1 MAAKSA
7 DNGFFLVRW
16 IRAAVQF
23 IGEVKAELVKVAW
36 PTRDEVV
43 ASTWVVLAAV
53 TVVALWIF
61 VADKLA
67 SLLMTTLMGVFGGA

>member
-1 MAAKSA
+1 MAAKA
-7 DNGFFLVRW
+7 AAGNEFFLIKW

-53 TVVALWIF
+53 LVVAIWIF
-61 VADKLA
+61 AADKLA
-67 SLLMTTLMGVFGGA
+67 SVLMSLLMGIFST

>member
-1 MAAKSA
+1 MAVKAAAAKEL
-7 DNGFFLVRW
+7 FLIRW
-16 IRAAVQF
+16 IKGAVQF

-53 TVVALWIF
+53 ILVAIWIF
-61 VADKLA
+61 AADKMA
-67 SLLMTTLMGVFGGA
+67 SIMMSVLMGVFSS

>member
-1 MAAKSA
+1 MVAKAAA
-7 DNGFFLVRW
+7 DKGFFLIRW

-53 TVVALWIF
+53 LVVAIWIF
-61 VADKLA
+61 AADKLA
-67 SLLMTTLMGVFGGA
+67 SVLMSVLMGIFSA